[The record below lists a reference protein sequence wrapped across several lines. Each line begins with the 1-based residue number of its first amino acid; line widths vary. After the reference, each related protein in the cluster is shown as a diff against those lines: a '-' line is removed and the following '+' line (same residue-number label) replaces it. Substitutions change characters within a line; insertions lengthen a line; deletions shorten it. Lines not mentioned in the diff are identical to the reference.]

1 MLGTSNRSGK
11 AAQTEADSPW
21 LEIETFGC
29 FRVRRKGTPLKAQ
42 AFGRRQ
48 AWELLKM
55 LVAYRGQPLS
65 FEEIIEQLWP
75 DADPELGKRRLY
87 VVMNALRKELEPD
100 PNRPTVILTEG
111 ETYRF
116 APKEACFLD
125 VERFE
130 GFIQEGNRLDGLAAV
145 AAYGKALALYKGAF
159 LAEETYSA
167 WCELERSY
175 LREMAIRALE
185 RTAEILVRLDHASE
199 AVSAYWRLIHL
210 DPWHEAAYI
219 ALIRL
224 LTVLRQPMEARKAFD
239 LYSYHMKGEGL
250 PISSQVV
257 ELLHMTGSVKENP

>member
-75 DADPELGKRRLY
+75 DAGPELGKRRLY

-185 RTAEILVRLDHASE
+185 RTAEILVRLNHASE